1 MFAARRRRFLALV
14 LTLAFGAA
22 GSRGRS
28 TPEHFAHQARDLAGS
43 FDGDFM
49 TRILEDFDANIV
61 LTESFLDVGRDF
73 VGDDDGVI
81 FAQDD
86 VDLFVFHAAD
96 AVVDVLADLLPALV
110 LAVDRGVTDRGDEGF
125 DKAAVVLDLPV
136 DDVASCAVG
145 DALEEILMADL
156 ASVVGHG
163 ADQ

>member
-1 MFAARRRRFLALV
+1 M
-14 LTLAFGAA
+14 LTLALGAA
-22 GSRGRS
+22 ASSRGGS
-28 TPEHFAHQARDLAGS
+28 TPEHLAHQARDFAGS

-86 VDLFVFHAAD
+86 VDLFVFHATD